1 MLMLLIST
9 DWVSSIGQHLLQTVF
24 YNKLV
29 RAFPEL
35 SCTNGQD
42 LLVTLKGCG
51 FAFFILVV
59 GSLGFCSDI
68 ALTVQR
74 RNA

>member
-9 DWVSSIGQHLLQTVF
+9 DWVSSLGQHLLHTVF
-24 YNKLV
+24 SDKLV

-35 SCTNGQD
+35 SCTSGQD
-42 LLVTLKGCG
+42 LLVSLKGCG
-51 FAFFILVV
+51 FAFFLSVV

-74 RNA
+74 SSA

>member
-1 MLMLLIST
+1 MLMLLFTT
-9 DWVSSIGQHLLQTVF
+9 DWVSSLGQHLLHAVF

-35 SCTNGQD
+35 SCTNEQD
-42 LLVTLKGCG
+42 LLVSLKGCG
-51 FAFFILVV
+51 FAFFLLVV
-59 GSLGFCSDI
+59 GSLGVCSDI
-68 ALTVQR
+68 SLTVQR